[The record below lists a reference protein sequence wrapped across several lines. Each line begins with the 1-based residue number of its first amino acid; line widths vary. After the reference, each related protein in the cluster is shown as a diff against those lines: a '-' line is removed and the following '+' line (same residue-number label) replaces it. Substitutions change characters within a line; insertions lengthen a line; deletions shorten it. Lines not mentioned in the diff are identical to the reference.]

1 MGDDEEDLRDAYVG
15 RLLDG
20 RYRLTRRL
28 GAGGMG
34 VVYAAVHE
42 QIGRQVAIKI
52 LHPQYASDREVM
64 GRFKNEARASGTL
77 GHPNIVQAIDFGRT
91 ADGSPYIAME
101 MLEGRDLARALAED
115 GPFSV
120 ADAIRVAD
128 RVASA
133 LDAAHDKGIV
143 HRDIKPE
150 NVFVTTSGA
159 VKILDFGIGK
169 FSEGEASVATR
180 TGAIMGS
187 PHYMAPEQVQD
198 SSRADVRTDIYSLG
212 AVLYKMLSGQTLFS
226 HASLPML
233 VLAITNETPR
243 PLIEL
248 REDVPEPLA
257 RLVARML
264 HKKPS
269 ERPKSMEEVR
279 TALAAFAGIDGAPRL
294 SGPVPAAGPAQTT
307 PFATEMAA
315 SRIVLPTRKSAMG
328 FVVAG
333 LAIAGV
339 AVALAFGGAGTDE
352 AELGE
357 AAELGDGEAAAAR
370 ATRAGDPV
378 AAPPSAEVAPAVT
391 SDAGPPDAGA
401 AISERAEPAPPREP
415 RASRERSERRDAR
428 ARRPEMREA
437 PATTAPLSPPAATTM
452 RIDGIPIDDT
462 Y

>member
-1 MGDDEEDLRDAYVG
+1 
-15 RLLDG
+15 
-20 RYRLTRRL
+20 
-28 GAGGMG
+28 MG
-34 VVYAAVHE
+34 VVYAAAHE

-52 LHPQYASDREVM
+52 LHPQYASDREVI

-91 ADGSPYIAME
+91 DDGSLYIAME
-101 MLEGRDLARALAED
+101 MLEGRDLARVLAED

-120 ADAIRVAD
+120 ADAIRVVD
-128 RVASA
+128 RVADA
-133 LDAAHDKGIV
+133 LAAAHDKGIV

-150 NVFVTTSGA
+150 NVFLTTGGV

-187 PHYMAPEQVQD
+187 PHYMAPEQVLD
-198 SSRADVRTDIYSLG
+198 SSRADVRTDVYSLG
-212 AVLYKMLSGQTLFS
+212 AVLYKMLSGQTLFT

-243 PLIEL
+243 SLTEL

-264 HKKPS
+264 HKTAS
-269 ERPKSMEEVR
+269 ERPKSMGEVR
-279 TALAAFAGIDGAPRL
+279 AALADFSGIDTAPRL
-294 SGPVPAAGPAQTT
+294 SGPVPAAQPTQTT

-315 SRIVLPTRKSAMG
+315 SRVELPTQNRVTG

-339 AVALAFGGAGTDE
+339 AAAVIAFGGAGSDE
-352 AELGE
+352 AELG
-357 AAELGDGEAAAAR
+357 ADAELDDVAAAAAP
-370 ATRAGDPV
+370 ATEGDDPV
-378 AAPPSAEVAPAVT
+378 AAPPSAEVAPAAT
-391 SDAGPPDAGA
+391 RDAGPPDAGA
-401 AISERAEPAPPREP
+401 AIAERVELRAPEEP
-415 RASRERSERRDAR
+415 RTRRERSEPRDAR
-428 ARRPEMREA
+428 NPRPEMREA
-437 PATTAPLSPPAATTM
+437 PAITEPPPPPPATTM